1 MMYLLI
7 LFLLTVL
14 SSLLGNLKQILL
26 IKDNG
31 YKKYLI
37 TLLDTL
43 MFVYVIKSVISTN
56 TLETI
61 TSFVLGK
68 MVSLLLTDIIMEKL
82 GFKVYLVNLY
92 VHENEEDKI
101 KEYLYNE
108 NISFTAFKGDF
119 MGQLRIN
126 LSIHLNKKQLSNL
139 QEKLSD
145 MQINPTMDISE
156 VKVLGKI
163 KERV

>member
-1 MMYLLI
+1 MYLLI

-43 MFVYVIKSVISTN
+43 MFVYVIKSVVSTN

-119 MGQLRIN
+119 MGQLRTN